1 MRQRRNL
8 SLNLRGFR
16 IFSLVLWN
24 IQDGRVLW
32 KISVPRSIEER
43 QRLVILGVADGIV
56 RVGVALHAVH
66 GEAIQYRPSGG

>member
-24 IQDGRVLW
+24 IQDGRVLGEVG
-32 KISVPRSIEER
+32 IPGGIEEG
-43 QRLVILGVADGIV
+43 QRLVILGVANGIV
-56 RVGVALHAVH
+56 GV
-66 GEAIQYRPSGG
+66 